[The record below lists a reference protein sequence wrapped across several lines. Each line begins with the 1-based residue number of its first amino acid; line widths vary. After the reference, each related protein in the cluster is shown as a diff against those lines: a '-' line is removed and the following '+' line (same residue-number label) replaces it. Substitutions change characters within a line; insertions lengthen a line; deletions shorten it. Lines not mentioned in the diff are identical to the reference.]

1 MIESSFR
8 CSFVLNILVQMIV
21 ETVLVAISA
30 QTSRSLAHLSFP
42 GFCFWTKPFCG
53 VVRLSP
59 HFAGGQ
65 LSEVDEDQEV

>member
-1 MIESSFR
+1 
-8 CSFVLNILVQMIV
+8 MIV